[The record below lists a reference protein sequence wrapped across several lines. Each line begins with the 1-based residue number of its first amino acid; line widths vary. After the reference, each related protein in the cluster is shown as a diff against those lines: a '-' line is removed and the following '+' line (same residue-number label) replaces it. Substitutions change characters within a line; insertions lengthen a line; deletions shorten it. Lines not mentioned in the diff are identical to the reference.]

1 MTFYAYTTAR
11 RTRQILADV
20 VAVLWIATWVWVGR
34 QVHDTVLALRS
45 PADAMTSAGTTV
57 HDSLTGAGDTAHG
70 VPLVGDQLEGWL
82 DQAAGSGATLRE
94 AGTSMAGTVENLA
107 LTLGLTT
114 ALVPILIVGGVWIV
128 GRVRFIRRATSSQRF
143 IDASADLDLFALRA
157 MARRPMTELARIHPD
172 PAGAWR
178 RGDTRVIQALAALE
192 LKEEGLRPPPLL
204 FHETPQHTE

>member
-1 MTFYAYTTAR
+1 MTFYAYSTAR

-20 VAVLWIATWVWVGR
+20 LAVLWIATWVWVGR

-82 DQAAGSGATLRE
+82 DQAAGSGTTLRE

-114 ALVPILIVGGVWIV
+114 ALVPVLIVGGVWIMV
-128 GRVRFIRRATSSQRF
+128 RVRFIRRATSSQRF
-143 IDASADLDLFALRA
+143 IDATADLDLFALRA

-178 RGDTRVIQALAALE
+178 RGDTRVIHALAALE
-192 LKEEGLRPPPLL
+192 LKEEGLRPPTLL
-204 FHETPQHTE
+204 LPQTPQRTE